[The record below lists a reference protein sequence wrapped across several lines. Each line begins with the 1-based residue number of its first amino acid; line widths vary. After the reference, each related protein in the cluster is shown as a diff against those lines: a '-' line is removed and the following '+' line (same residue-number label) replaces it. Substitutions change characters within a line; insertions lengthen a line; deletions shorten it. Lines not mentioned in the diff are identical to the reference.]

1 MKSAKV
7 ILGRMLIGFVL
18 ISIGFALGREVTR
31 RSGGP
36 PMAAAPAGPGDGAAP
51 RQDKVTVYYMH
62 STIRCVTCN
71 AIEARAD
78 SILKEQF
85 AAQLGD
91 GSLEWRSVDFQQEED
106 LARRYDVG
114 VSCLVL
120 VRWRG
125 GSEEAHRRLDE
136 VWAKIGDEDEFAR
149 YVSDAVREFL
159 NGGGS

>member
-7 ILGRMLIGFVL
+7 ILGRVLIGFVL

-36 PMAAAPAGPGDGAAP
+36 GGDQASTPAAPGGG
-51 RQDKVTVYYMH
+51 RDKVTVYYMH

>member
-1 MKSAKV
+1 M
-7 ILGRMLIGFVL
+7 GRVKLIVGRVLIGFVL
-18 ISIGFALGREVTR
+18 VSIGFAAGREVTR
-31 RSGGP
+31 RSAGSGRDQ
-36 PMAAAPAGPGDGAAP
+36 AATAGAPAAGG
-51 RQDKVTVYYMH
+51 RDKVTVYYMH

-78 SILKEQF
+78 SVLKSRF
-85 AAQLGD
+85 AAQLAD
-91 GSLEWRSVDFQQEED
+91 GSLEWKSVDFQED
-106 LARRYDVG
+106 EAMAKRYGVG

-125 GSEEAHRRLDE
+125 GKEQAYRRLDE

-149 YVSDAVREFL
+149 YVGDAVREFL